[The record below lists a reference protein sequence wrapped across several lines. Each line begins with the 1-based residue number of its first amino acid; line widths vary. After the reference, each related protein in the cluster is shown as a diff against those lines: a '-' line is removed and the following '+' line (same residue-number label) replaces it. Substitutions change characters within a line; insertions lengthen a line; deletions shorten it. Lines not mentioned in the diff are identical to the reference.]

1 MKIFKFG
8 GASVKDAQAIRNVG
22 AIIQNHSK
30 DRIFVV
36 VSAIGKTTNALEKI
50 VVASIQDVHFAKQ
63 AFNKIIEAH
72 RALSNELFEAQIRA
86 QVEIKFQEITQH
98 FFDFL
103 DKNESKNQNF
113 IYDQIVSKGEIL
125 SSIILH
131 HYLIQISLDA
141 AWINAKH
148 LIKTDS
154 NYTDANILWQE
165 TQEAVRNTVEPINNQ
180 ILVTQGFIGA
190 NIEMLYTTLGREG
203 SDYTAAILAYCLEA
217 PELTIW
223 KDVKGVYTADPKKF
237 ESAQLVEKL
246 SYKEAIELTFYGAQ
260 IIHPKTIKPI
270 QNSNCILNVRSFIDQ
285 DCLGTQ
291 IGNFDAIK
299 YAPSIVLKEE
309 QILYTFSVK
318 DFSFLNERN
327 LGKIIETFGKY
338 SLRINLMQ
346 NTAIQFIVCTDSKLG
361 KNEQIIEALSN
372 DFEIEMRKDLKL
384 LSIRHYNQEII
395 DRETQG
401 FQIFLQQKTEHTI
414 QFVIV

>member
-8 GASVKDAQAIRNVG
+8 GASVKDADAIRNVG
-22 AIIQNHSK
+22 SIIQNHCE
-30 DRIFVV
+30 DQVFVV

-50 VVASIQDVHFAKQ
+50 VASSLQNIDFAKTQ
-63 AFNKIIEAH
+63 FLEIINAHKLLSSELLEEVLLKKIE
-72 RALSNELFEAQIRA
+72 
-86 QVEIKFQEITQH
+86 VKFDEITIQ
-98 FFDFL
+98 FNDFL
-103 DKNESKNQNF
+103 DKNESKNYNF
-113 IYDQIVSKGEIL
+113 IYDQIVSKGELL
-125 SSIILH
+125 SSIILNQ
-131 HYLIQISLDA
+131 YLLQINLDA
-141 AWINAKH
+141 FWLNAKQ

-154 NYTDANILWQE
+154 NYTDANILWAE
-165 TQEAVRNTVEPINNQ
+165 TKQAVIESTKPIKNQ
-180 ILVTQGFIGA
+180 IIVTQGFIGA
-190 NIEMLYTTLGREG
+190 NTEMLYTTLGREG
-203 SDYTAAILAYCLEA
+203 SDYTAAILAHCLDA

-285 DCLGTQ
+285 DCKGTQ
-291 IGNFDAIK
+291 IGNFENID

-318 DFSFLNERN
+318 DFSFLNENN

-346 NTAIQFIVCTDSKLG
+346 NTAIQFIVCTDSKIG
-361 KNEQIIEALSN
+361 KNEQILEALSN
-372 DFEIEMRKDLKL
+372 DFEIEMQKDLKL
-384 LSIRHYNQEII
+384 LSIRHYNQDII
-395 DRETQG
+395 ERETKNYN
-401 FQIFLQQKTEHTI
+401 IFLQQKTDKTV
-414 QFVIV
+414 QYVII

>member
-8 GASVKDAQAIRNVG
+8 GASVKDAHAIRNVG
-22 AIIQNHSK
+22 RIIQNHSK
-30 DRIFVV
+30 DSIFVV

-63 AFNKIIEAH
+63 AFNKIIETH

-86 QVEIKFQEITQH
+86 QAEIKFQEITLH

-103 DKNESKNQNF
+103 DKNESKNHNF

-131 HYLIQISLDA
+131 HYLLQISLDA

-165 TQEAVRNTVEPINNQ
+165 TQESVRNTIEPINNQ

>member
-72 RALSNELFEAQIRA
+72 RALSNELFDQQVRA
-86 QVEIKFQEITQH
+86 QVESNFQEITQH

-131 HYLIQISLDA
+131 HYLLQISLDA
-141 AWINAKH
+141 GWINAKH

>member
-50 VVASIQDVHFAKQ
+50 VVASIQNVHFAKQ

-86 QVEIKFQEITQH
+86 QVENKFQEITQQL
-98 FFDFL
+98 FDFL
-103 DKNESKNQNF
+103 DKNESKNHNF

-131 HYLIQISLDA
+131 HYLLQISLDA

-203 SDYTAAILAYCLEA
+203 SDYTAAILAYCL
-217 PELTIW
+217 
-223 KDVKGVYTADPKKF
+223 
-237 ESAQLVEKL
+237 
-246 SYKEAIELTFYGAQ
+246 
-260 IIHPKTIKPI
+260 
-270 QNSNCILNVRSFIDQ
+270 
-285 DCLGTQ
+285 
-291 IGNFDAIK
+291 
-299 YAPSIVLKEE
+299 
-309 QILYTFSVK
+309 
-318 DFSFLNERN
+318 
-327 LGKIIETFGKY
+327 
-338 SLRINLMQ
+338 
-346 NTAIQFIVCTDSKLG
+346 
-361 KNEQIIEALSN
+361 
-372 DFEIEMRKDLKL
+372 
-384 LSIRHYNQEII
+384 
-395 DRETQG
+395 
-401 FQIFLQQKTEHTI
+401 
-414 QFVIV
+414 